1 MDILTDSMLE
11 IDISI
16 DSDMLEEYKKF
27 FKNTTNYN
35 PYPYQEKIFSLINNN
50 RSVILHAPTGS
61 GKTLAVIMPFLYSR
75 YKVERLV
82 DRIIYALP
90 MRSLAFDLY
99 NSTSKIAESAG
110 FNIIDDPEKRSH
122 QGKEICI
129 TIQTGEL
136 QKDHF
141 FEGDIIFTTIDQLLS
156 GYLTIPVSI
165 PDRLGNINIGSIMG
179 SMVVFDEV
187 HLLEFQRSFLT
198 ATEMMNRFKGLAQFL
213 VMTATLTEPTQ
224 NWLAKK
230 IGAESLTCNIDELK
244 SVPDYKERSRIYS
257 FEKEPISSDAVIKNH
272 NQKTLVLC
280 NTVDQSQKIY
290 LELKDK
296 IKDSNI
302 NISLLHS
309 RFFNKD
315 RKEIEKN
322 LQGWFG
328 KKSDDKINAILVS
341 TQVVEAGIDIS
352 CNAMHT
358 ELAPANSLIQRAGR
372 CARYSGIGRVFIYE
386 LENPSKPLPYSKN
399 EVDATRKEICEFRE
413 MDLDPDSEK
422 DLVERVHAPFED
434 ARLIDSIQ
442 NRREE
447 VNEAMDHGHSS
458 NIQKLIREVDS
469 VNILLTPNPDAED
482 MEDSWPEMLS
492 VPRSKLYR
500 LKKESSNEW
509 IFKIPVFI
517 DDEYFKGLRWQ
528 EVDSVNDISWLT
540 ALNPKFAKYSHEL
553 GLLFGKEGERCV
565 HSTEKSPRE
574 RYNYLCE
581 SFLEHTTRVVDEAR
595 SLMPFYDNGFKNLAT
610 KMMLDSS
617 SIKKL
622 ILLACSLHDAGK
634 LGTQWQSAMQM
645 WQSISD
651 PNADPFVKGLP
662 LAHTTYNSKTDWGR
676 MQELKIRKGPHAAE
690 GAYAVLPMII
700 KGCQTQ
706 IGENTDLDM
715 DNIAIA
721 IMAAIARHHGPR
733 TSNLQQSR
741 LIPEAKTVLCDA
753 IGQLKMDLGDT
764 EISDIPDKDTI
775 ATFKDYLRTS
785 QIDQGLFLYWLSVRI
800 LRLADQRATSK
811 IGRLS

>member
-1 MDILTDSMLE
+1 MLE
-11 IDISI
+11 SDVSI
-16 DSDMLEEYKKF
+16 DNDELIEYNEF
-27 FKNTTNYN
+27 FKSTTKYN
-35 PYPYQEKIFSLINNN
+35 PYPYQKKIFSLINNN
-50 RSVILHAPTGS
+50 KSVVLRAPTGS

-75 YKVERLV
+75 YKLENLV

-90 MRSLAFDLY
+90 MRSLAFDLF
-99 NSTSKIAESAG
+99 NSTSNVAEMAG
-110 FNIIDDPEKRSH
+110 FKIIDDPKKRSH

-156 GYLTIPVSI
+156 GYLTIPVSL
-165 PDRLGNINIGSIMG
+165 PDRLGNINIGSIIG

-213 VMTATLTEPTQ
+213 VMTATLTEPTK
-224 NWLAKK
+224 NWLTKR
-230 IGAESLTCNIDELK
+230 IGAEPLICSTDELK
-244 SVPDYKERSRIYS
+244 NVPDYVERSRIYS
-257 FEKEPISSDAVIKNH
+257 FEKEPLSSDAVIKNH
-272 NQKTLVLC
+272 KQKTLVLC
-280 NTVDQSQKIY
+280 NTVDRSQQIY
-290 LELKDK
+290 LDLKEKLKDS
-296 IKDSNI
+296 DI

-309 RFFNKD
+309 RFFKKD

-328 KKSDDKINAILVS
+328 KKSDEKINAILVS

-352 CNAMHT
+352 CNVLHT

-372 CARYSGIGRVFIYE
+372 CARYSGAGKVFIYE
-386 LENPSKPLPYSKN
+386 LEDPLKSLPYPNN
-399 EVDATRKEICEFRE
+399 EVDSTRKEICKFRALE
-413 MDLDPDSEK
+413 LDPDSEK
-422 DLVERVHAPFED
+422 DLVEKVHAPFENSK
-434 ARLIDSIQ
+434 LIDSIQ

-447 VNEAMDHGHSS
+447 VNVAMDYGHSS

-469 VNILLTPNPDAED
+469 VNILLTPNPEAEN
-482 MEDSWPEMLS
+482 MENSWPELLS
-492 VPRSKLYR
+492 VPRSRLYR

-509 IFKIPVFI
+509 IFKIPIFI
-517 DDEYFKGLRWQ
+517 DDEDFDGMKWQ
-528 EVDSVNDISWLT
+528 EVDSANDISWLT
-540 ALNPKFAKYSHEL
+540 ALNPKFAKYSKEL

-581 SFLEHTTRVVDEAR
+581 SFLEHTTRVIDEAR
-595 SLMPFYDNGFKNLAT
+595 SLMPYYDNGFKYLAA
-610 KMMLDSS
+610 KMLVDSGS
-617 SIKKL
+617 LKRL

-634 LGTQWQSAMQM
+634 LGMQWQSAMRT
-645 WQSISD
+645 WQSVSD
-651 PNADPFVKGLP
+651 PKAESFVKGLP
-662 LAHTTYNSKTDWGR
+662 LAHTTYNSKTDWTR
-676 MQELKIRKGPHAAE
+676 MQELKIQKGPHAAE
-690 GAYAVLPMII
+690 GAYAVLPTII
-700 KGCQTQ
+700 KGCQ
-706 IGENTDLDM
+706 ILLAENADL

-733 TSNLQQSR
+733 TSTLQKSR
-741 LIPEAKTVLCDA
+741 LIPETKKVLSDA
-753 IGQLKMDLGDT
+753 ISQLEMDLGEL
-764 EISDIPDKDTI
+764 EISDTPNKDTI
-775 ATFKDYLRTS
+775 ATFMDYLKTN

-811 IGRLS
+811 IGCVL